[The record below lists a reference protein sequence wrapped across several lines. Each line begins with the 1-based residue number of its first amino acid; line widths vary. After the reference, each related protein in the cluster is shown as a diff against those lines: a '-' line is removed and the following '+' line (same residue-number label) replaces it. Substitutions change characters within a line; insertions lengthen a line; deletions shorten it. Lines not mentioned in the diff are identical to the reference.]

1 MEHLQEESK
10 VEVNS
15 NAIKVLIAD
24 DDPMFLDTIT
34 QLVQTMGFTPQQAKD
49 GWEAVETF
57 QAGAGSFS
65 LVILDVEMP
74 RLGGIE
80 AAMKIREMDP
90 AAKVILCSGRT
101 RADVWKAKP
110 NGFILKSFLFIDL
123 RRVVQTLLLEI

>member
-1 MEHLQEESK
+1 MEHLQEESDLK
-10 VEVNS
+10 VRS

-34 QLVQTMGFTPQQAKD
+34 QQVQAMGFASQQAKD

-57 QAGAGSFS
+57 QEGAGSIS

-74 RLGGIE
+74 RLGGID
-80 AAMKIREMDP
+80 AALKIRELDP
-90 AAKVILCSGRT
+90 AAKVILCSGNT

-123 RRVVQTLLLEI
+123 RRVVQTLLLPV